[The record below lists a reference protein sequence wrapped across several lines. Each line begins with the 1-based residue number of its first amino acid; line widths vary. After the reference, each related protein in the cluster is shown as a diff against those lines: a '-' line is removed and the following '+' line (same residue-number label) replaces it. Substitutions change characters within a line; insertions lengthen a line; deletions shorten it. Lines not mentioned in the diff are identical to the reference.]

1 MKETKAFLKNQ
12 NQIYTNDMLNH
23 LKDGHLNYLYVRDLC
38 NMVIANSIT
47 LKGLE
52 KAKIKTNGER

>member
-12 NQIYTNDMLNH
+12 NQIYTNDIVNH

-47 LKGLE
+47 LKGIE
-52 KAKIKTNGER
+52 GAKKVTDGKK